1 MCSNTENIRT
11 KKRIP
16 YNIRINMKNLFDL
29 KGKVMVMTGAC
40 GVLGTTIVKYFAA
53 QGAKMVLLDLERVSG
68 LGEETVSE
76 IESAGGEAVFFPTDV
91 LDKATV
97 EKNLE
102 QVMEKYGTIDV
113 LLNAAGGNMAAATV
127 PPDKTI
133 FDLDIDA
140 VKKVTE
146 LNLFGTIIPTMV
158 FAKAMVKTGKGSIIN
173 FASESALRPLT
184 RVAGY
189 GVAKAAVANWTR
201 YLCAEL
207 AMKFGE
213 GMRVNA
219 IAPGF
224 LLTNQNRSLLVNPD
238 GSLTDR
244 SRSILAHTPVG
255 RFLEPD
261 ELLGTLHWLA
271 SDASSAVTGTVAVVD
286 GGFDAFSI

>member
-1 MCSNTENIRT
+1 
-11 KKRIP
+11 
-16 YNIRINMKNLFDL
+16 MKNIFDI
-29 KGKVMVMTGAC
+29 KGQVVVMTGAC
-40 GVLGTTIVKYFAA
+40 GVLGSTIVKYFAA
-53 QGAKMVLLDLERVSG
+53 QGCKVVLLDLERTRSIGEG
-68 LGEETVSE
+68 LVNE
-76 IESAGGEAVFFPTDV
+76 IAADGGEAVFLPTNV
-91 LDKATV
+91 LDKAV
-97 EKNLE
+97 LE
-102 QVMEKYGTIDV
+102 DNYQQIMSKYGRIDI
-113 LLNAAGGNMAAATV
+113 LLNAAGGNMASATV

-133 FDLDIDA
+133 FDLDVDA

-158 FAKAMVKTGKGSIIN
+158 FARAMKAQGTGSIIN

-189 GVAKAAVANWTR
+189 GVAKAAVANWTK

-213 GMRVNA
+213 GIRVNA

-224 LLTNQNRSLLVNPD
+224 LLTNQNRSLLTNED

-244 SRSILAHTPVG
+244 SHKILAHTPIG

-261 ELLGTLHWLA
+261 ELVGTLHYLA
-271 SDASSAVTGTVAVVD
+271 SDASKAVTGTVCVVD

>member
-1 MCSNTENIRT
+1 ME
-11 KKRIP
+11 
-16 YNIRINMKNLFDL
+16 NLFDIS
-29 KGKVMVMTGAC
+29 GKVAVMTGAC
-40 GVLGTTIVKYFAA
+40 GILGTTIVKYFAA
-53 QGAKMVLLDLERVSG
+53 QGAKVVILDLER
-68 LGEETVSE
+68 TSE
-76 IESAGGEAVFFPTDV
+76 LAASIISDIEAAGGEAVFFPTNV
-91 LDKATV
+91 LDKSV
-97 EKNLE
+97 LE
-102 QVMEKYGTIDV
+102 ENYNRIMERYGRIDI
-113 LLNAAGGNMAAATV
+113 LLNAAGGNMASATV

-146 LNLFGTIIPTMV
+146 LNLFGTIMPTMV
-158 FAKAMVKTGKGSIIN
+158 FAKAMAGQKSGSIIN

-189 GVAKAAVANWTR
+189 GVAKAAVANWTK

-213 GMRVNA
+213 GIRVNA

-224 LLTNQNRSLLVNPD
+224 LLTNQNRTLLTNPD

-244 SRSILAHTPVG
+244 SHTILAHTPIG
-255 RFLEPD
+255 RFLEPE

-271 SDASSAVTGTVAVVD
+271 SDASKAVCRSTPAS
-286 GGFDAFSI
+286 SIQSKKSSLAKQGYF

>member
-1 MCSNTENIRT
+1 MAQ
-11 KKRIP
+11 
-16 YNIRINMKNLFDL
+16 NLFDIR
-29 KGKVMVMTGAC
+29 GKVVVMTGAC
-40 GVLGTTIVKYFAA
+40 GVLGSTIVKYFAA
-53 QGAKMVLLDLERVSG
+53 QGCKVVLLDLERAAAI
-68 LGEETVSE
+68 GEKLVEE
-76 IESAGGEAVFFPTDV
+76 IVKDGGEAVFFPTNV
-91 LDKATV
+91 LDKGV
-97 EKNLE
+97 LE
-102 QVMEKYGTIDV
+102 HNYEQIVEKYGRIDI
-113 LLNAAGGNMAAATV
+113 LLNAAGGNMASATV

-133 FDLDIDA
+133 FDLDVDA

-158 FAKAMVKTGKGSIIN
+158 FAKSMAESGKGSIIN

-189 GVAKAAVANWTR
+189 GVAKAAVTNWTK

-213 GMRVNA
+213 GVRVNA

-224 LLTNQNRSLLVNPD
+224 LLTNQNRTLLTNED
-238 GSLTDR
+238 GSLTPR
-244 SRSILAHTPVG
+244 SHTILAHTPIG

-261 ELLGTLHWLA
+261 ELTGTLHYLA
-271 SDASSAVTGTVAVVD
+271 SDASKAVTGTVCVVD

>member
-1 MCSNTENIRT
+1 
-11 KKRIP
+11 
-16 YNIRINMKNLFDL
+16 MKNLFDIN
-29 KGKVMVMTGAC
+29 GKIVVMTGAC
-40 GVLGTTIVKYFAA
+40 GILGTTIVKYFAG
-53 QGAKMVLLDLERVSG
+53 QGAKVVLLDLERASSVADG
-68 LGEETVSE
+68 IISE
-76 IESAGGEAVFFPTDV
+76 ITASGGEAVFYATNV
-91 LDKATV
+91 LDKAV
-97 EKNLE
+97 LE
-102 QVMEKYGTIDV
+102 DNYARIMEKYGRIDI
-113 LLNAAGGNMAAATV
+113 LLNAAGGNMASATV

-146 LNLFGTIIPTMV
+146 LNLFGTIMPTMV
-158 FAKAMVKTGKGSIIN
+158 FARAMAEQKTGSIIN

-189 GVAKAAVANWTR
+189 GVAKAAVTNWTK

-213 GMRVNA
+213 GIRVNA

-224 LLTNQNRSLLVNPD
+224 LLTNQNRILLTNPD

-244 SRSILAHTPVG
+244 SHTILAHTPIK

-271 SDASSAVTGTVAVVD
+271 SDASKAVTGTVAVVD

>member
-1 MCSNTENIRT
+1 MTQ
-11 KKRIP
+11 
-16 YNIRINMKNLFDL
+16 NLFDIS
-29 KGKVMVMTGAC
+29 GKVVVMTGAC
-40 GVLGTTIVKYFAA
+40 GVLGSTIVKYFAA
-53 QGAKMVLLDLERVSG
+53 QGCKVVLLDLER
-68 LGEETVSE
+68 
-76 IESAGGEAVFFPTDV
+76 SASIGCALVDGIRKDGGDAAFFPTNV
-91 LDKATV
+91 LDKPV
-97 EKNLE
+97 ME
-102 QVMEKYGTIDV
+102 QNYAQVIEKYGRVDI
-113 LLNAAGGNMAAATV
+113 LLNAAGGNVASATV

-133 FDLDIDA
+133 FDLDVDA

-158 FAKAMVKTGKGSIIN
+158 FAKSMAGTGKGSIIN

-189 GVAKAAVANWTR
+189 GVAKAAVVNWTK

-213 GMRVNA
+213 GIRVNA

-224 LLTNQNRSLLVNPD
+224 LLTNQNRALLTDGD
-238 GSLTDR
+238 GSLTPR
-244 SRSILAHTPVG
+244 SHTIIAHTPIG

-261 ELLGTLHWLA
+261 ELVGTLHYLA
-271 SDASSAVTGTVAVVD
+271 SDASKAVTGTVCVVD